1 MVANR
6 SGPEIDRRHW
16 QATPGA
22 ELRMR
27 YALSPVSP
35 PGPYAAVGVEL
46 PDRAAPFDRL
56 TFTARADRPMR
67 ISVRFRS
74 LGPPTEHWQRS
85 VYVDETPR
93 DHTIRFDDVAP
104 VDAARAPHPD
114 PRDIHDI
121 LFVVETTNSR
131 PGSAGQLWM
140 RNVLLQR

>member
-6 SGPEIDRRHW
+6 SGPEIDHRTGRHARRR
-16 QATPGA
+16 AADAICAVGCLASRPD
-22 ELRMR
+22 
-27 YALSPVSP
+27 
-35 PGPYAAVGVEL
+35 AAVGVEL
-46 PDRAAPFDRL
+46 PDGAAPYDRV

-67 ISVRFRS
+67 VSVRFRS
-74 LGPPTEHWQRS
+74 LGPPAEHWQRS

-93 DHTIRFDDVAP
+93 DHTIRFDDVTP

-121 LFVVETTNSR
+121 LFVVETTNSS

-140 RNVLLQR
+140 RNVRLQR